1 MTKLRLDVF
10 FLSLVISF
18 VATGQT
24 IVFPI
29 LPKYLSRF
37 GGGSFEFGL
46 STSVYALFGVIFAPF
61 IGRFADKTGKKRI
74 LVAEIA
80 TFGLINLVIPI
91 APSFEWFLVLRSL
104 EGLVGTSTAP
114 IAIAIVSEITAEE
127 ERARSIAYVT
137 AGMSFG
143 IIIGPTIGGV
153 LLDSV
158 GVIYPYILSGL
169 LGIVGAI
176 LTQLLLKEGI
186 SEKSYQQ
193 AVGGPLLS
201 RLPKPLYAFM
211 LILLMNF
218 INSIV
223 WMMIEPGFIYHFY
236 DNLGLSATDFGIF
249 VSAYGVFIFF
259 GEVILG
265 GLSDKFGRKP
275 ILVLGA
281 ILNMIFYLA
290 LAFSEEF
297 VLLVIAAVIAGIAG
311 GLLGPALNALIS
323 EVSEE
328 AHRSFVLSIAVSA
341 SYLASII
348 GPFFGGWY
356 LDQGYSLKS
365 LIFISV
371 GLVSITIVTPLFLN
385 FSKNDSF
392 EVSSVIDNEY
402 YPRPI
407 GK

>member
-1 MTKLRLDVF
+1 MDVF

-29 LPKYLSRF
+29 LPEYLSRF
-37 GGGSFEFGL
+37 GGGTFEFGL
-46 STSVYALFGVIFAPF
+46 SASAYALFGVIFAPF

-74 LVAEIA
+74 LVVEIA
-80 TFGLINLVIPI
+80 TFGVINLLIPL

-114 IAIAIVSEITAEE
+114 IAIAIVSEITGEE
-127 ERARSIAYVT
+127 ERARNIAYVT
-137 AGMSFG
+137 AGISFG
-143 IIIGPTIGGV
+143 LIIGPTIGGV
-153 LLDSV
+153 LLDNV
-158 GVIYPYILSGL
+158 GVTYPYILSGV
-169 LGIVGAI
+169 LGITGAI
-176 LTQLLLKEGI
+176 LTQILLKEGI
-186 SEKSYQQ
+186 SEKSDQQ
-193 AVGGPLLS
+193 QIGGPFLN
-201 RLPKPLYAFM
+201 RLPQPLYAFM

-218 INSIV
+218 INTIV

-249 VSAYGVFIFF
+249 ISVYGVFIFF
-259 GEVILG
+259 GELILG

-275 ILVLGA
+275 ILIVGA

-290 LAFSEEF
+290 LAFSENF
-297 VLLVIAAVIAGIAG
+297 VLLIIAAAIAGIAG

-371 GLVSITIVTPLFLN
+371 ALVSITIVTPLLLN
-385 FSKNDSF
+385 FRKNDSV
-392 EVSSVIDNEY
+392 EVSLVVDNEY
-402 YPRPI
+402 YPEPI